1 MKNIIVGLFFGA
13 LFLPLSV
20 TAAGSATMT
29 FNEKK
34 LDVQTGEIFDL
45 SIKVNPNGEKLDT
58 VRSVITFDPTI
69 LEVKNVSLSG
79 SFNRNTPANG
89 WDNKSGKISWGGFS
103 LDGAVTSST
112 DLISITFLPLQ
123 KGNTTVKISGDS
135 KAISNGEEKIDIT
148 SLDEMKV
155 NVLPTEEIIDDVS
168 LLVVNSSTH
177 LNELNWYKND
187 SVEFNWTVLEKSS
200 PIKSYYYSFDQKP
213 DTDPSVYMAS
223 DRSSIRFDD
232 VEDGVN
238 YFHIKAVQVDGRS
251 TPTVHR
257 RTNVD
262 VTAPNNIELTVS
274 DSKLIEGESLWLM
287 FATTDEDSG
296 VAQYQVAINESDF
309 QVQSS
314 PMEITDLNAGTYFV
328 RLAAIDKAG
337 NSVYR
342 SKSVRVYPK
351 DLSPDR
357 PYDYDS
363 NSEIRGIVKGLSNK
377 EEVDTDSSN
386 DDTRKIIAVLAGLFI
401 AGMVFLKIR
410 NK

>member
-1 MKNIIVGLFFGA
+1 
-13 LFLPLSV
+13 
-20 TAAGSATMT
+20 
-29 FNEKK
+29 
-34 LDVQTGEIFDL
+34 
-45 SIKVNPNGEKLDT
+45 
-58 VRSVITFDPTI
+58 
-69 LEVKNVSLSG
+69 
-79 SFNRNTPANG
+79 
-89 WDNKSGKISWGGFS
+89 
-103 LDGAVTSST
+103 
-112 DLISITFLPLQ
+112 
-123 KGNTTVKISGDS
+123 
-135 KAISNGEEKIDIT
+135 
-148 SLDEMKV
+148 
-155 NVLPTEEIIDDVS
+155 
-168 LLVVNSSTH
+168 
-177 LNELNWYKND
+177 
-187 SVEFNWTVLEKSS
+187 
-200 PIKSYYYSFDQKP
+200 
-213 DTDPSVYMAS
+213 MAS

-314 PMEITDLNAGTYFV
+314 PMEIADLNAGTYFV